1 MVVKRLAP
9 FVSAIKA
16 AFWSRWE
23 RPVIILLAVLLVASI
38 VLNRIPNTPI
48 PLPKVGDKFVSVRMD
63 IGSGGPFEIDG
74 YDLGKVTAV
83 NGTAVTFVRGSSDR
97 QHVLDWGKVYCIQDK
112 PQMTAE

>member
-23 RPVIILLAVLLVASI
+23 RPVIILLALILIPSI
-38 VLNRIPNTPI
+38 YLNRIPNTPI
-48 PLPKVGDKFVSVRMD
+48 PLPKVGDEFKVSLD